1 LKEVAEKV
9 GEEVKPNV
17 HKNTNVLVDKMKW
30 KKFTG
35 YREDPFIFLKEDS
48 DNFKSIKEFYDMK
61 ESFPY
66 GNIFVRSTESKQRN
80 LSVACTAIKDI
91 IEQNEN
97 RIKVIN
103 CGLRLFTFC
112 KESFSPSPYR
122 LLQDGLHYSAQ
133 FLQARNFVVD
143 KEEMCKILAPN
154 SIPKTDLCP
163 ELYDKIKELP
173 KGIIAFRLEAAQD
186 DSNAP
191 SFHTA
196 VYIMDEHIKA
206 YITEDEK
213 NHFRRL
219 LGMEP
224 LLTSREEKKMEVNAA
239 NKLKREATAARID
252 AENVDVSNDN
262 DEAEVKDGFMSA
274 AVA

>member
-1 LKEVAEKV
+1 
-9 GEEVKPNV
+9 
-17 HKNTNVLVDKMKW
+17 MKW

-61 ESFPY
+61 DSFPY

-80 LSVACTAIKDI
+80 LSVACSAIKDI

-186 DSNAP
+186 DCNAP